1 MSTLQRI
8 LLLCR
13 KELMLALK
21 DRRSRMV
28 LIVPAILQTLVFG
41 YAATFDLD
49 DVPYAVLDED
59 HGAASHELLA
69 RMRGSPVF
77 HEVAVLD
84 SSRDIGPVIDAQTAL
99 LVLHFSSDFD
109 RQLEAGGRVPLQ
121 IVADGRNANTAS
133 TAVSYVESIV
143 ADVNT

>member
-1 MSTLQRI
+1 MCYGPCFWRATSGRSSCKTARRSWLRPDCCSHSPQKSRASAWNEGLTVSTLQRI

-21 DRRSRMV
+21 VRRSRMV

-59 HGAASHELLA
+59 HG
-69 RMRGSPVF
+69 
-77 HEVAVLD
+77 
-84 SSRDIGPVIDAQTAL
+84 
-99 LVLHFSSDFD
+99 
-109 RQLEAGGRVPLQ
+109 
-121 IVADGRNANTAS
+121 
-133 TAVSYVESIV
+133 
-143 ADVNT
+143 